1 MVKITVSWGGQ
12 LKGSETDVVKG
23 FVVNN
28 HTLIGVLDQLMDGKS
43 SVVGFNDC
51 VWDLWW
57 RDNWEG
63 LHDSVGI
70 FFSDFRN
77 EEGTHTW
84 TCSTSQWVGDLETLE
99 AVASFGLFSGN
110 IEDWID

>member
-51 VWDLWW
+51 V
-57 RDNWEG
+57 
-63 LHDSVGI
+63 
-70 FFSDFRN
+70 
-77 EEGTHTW
+77 
-84 TCSTSQWVGDLETLE
+84 
-99 AVASFGLFSGN
+99 
-110 IEDWID
+110 